1 MKTDNTI
8 HSVNVSVG
16 GATVDVGN
24 VSAVSSEGSFLGG
37 MEVGRG
43 LSSSVMSSSESGGGI
58 LMGLLSGRL
67 FGVSVGFS
75 LLGSGF
81 DSSGMSEG
89 SFGISDSF
97 VVVLLGGMSSSF
109 GGGDLGSVVGS
120 RVSLGLNS
128 GSVGFSGGAHDCVG
142 MFPFSSSL
150 SGSSIGGSEFSS
162 SFVLSVGSGISS
174 SRSMLSGI
182 LGSEVFFSLLFT
194 NGLEALVLSHVVGLM
209 MFEVFVSSSGF

>member
-1 MKTDNTI
+1 
-8 HSVNVSVG
+8 VNVSVG

-24 VSAVSSEGSFLGG
+24 VSAVSSEGSFLRG

-81 DSSGMSEG
+81 DRSGMSEG

-109 GGGDLGSVVGS
+109 GGGDLGSVALAEAALAAASSAAALCSASEAALAAAEACLAASWAAKYSSVFYS
-120 RVSLGLNS
+120 RT
-128 GSVGFSGGAHDCVG
+128 AWR
-142 MFPFSSSL
+142 L
-150 SGSSIGGSEFSS
+150 SF
-162 SFVLSVGSGISS
+162 
-174 SRSMLSGI
+174 
-182 LGSEVFFSLLFT
+182 
-194 NGLEALVLSHVVGLM
+194 
-209 MFEVFVSSSGF
+209 